1 MQTPSGFV
9 MTILPWRQM
18 AQLLEPYLKGS
29 EYLVISQGKNRLYE
43 GAHQSA
49 NATND
54 TEPDKE
60 RVPSKMAQ
68 PLVIGWPQLEQE
80 ITPTITLYSYSDDRV
95 SELNKSQQLLTA
107 SIVGMLLLVAIGC
120 VWLTR

>member
-1 MQTPSGFV
+1 
-9 MTILPWRQM
+9 M

-49 NATND
+49 NAMD
-54 TEPDKE
+54 DRE
-60 RVPSKMAQ
+60 PSKMAQ

-80 ITPTITLYSYSDDRV
+80 ITPPSPS
-95 SELNKSQQLLTA
+95 TA
-107 SIVGMLLLVAIGC
+107 TAMTGSASSTNPSSC
-120 VWLTR
+120 